1 MAMRIKH
8 VLMYPEGG
16 DGGAGGGAGGAGAG
30 TGAAGGDA
38 GAGGAGAGGAGA
50 GAAGGAAGGAATGD
64 QKWPERW
71 REMYATG
78 ADGKVDESKL
88 AHLKRFTDP
97 NAALDS
103 FVQLRSKISAGELRA
118 SLPKDATP
126 EAITEYRKTN
136 GIPEAAD
143 KYDLKLRDG
152 LVVGEADKPFVQQFL
167 AKVHGKHV
175 SNEQASAFVEAYY
188 DIMGVQEKAAA
199 EQHAKTKQAVTDALN
214 KAWGADFR
222 PNMNR
227 IDSLLDARVGD
238 KKLRGLI
245 QAGIETNVGFAQLIE
260 GLAREINPAST
271 VLPEGVTADIGTLD
285 TEIKKIEKV
294 IKEDRASYDKDA
306 GMQQRYRDLLSA
318 KEQMGKK

>member
-1 MAMRIKH
+1 
-8 VLMYPEGG
+8 
-16 DGGAGGGAGGAGAG
+16 
-30 TGAAGGDA
+30 
-38 GAGGAGAGGAGA
+38 
-50 GAAGGAAGGAATGD
+50 
-64 QKWPERW
+64 
-71 REMYATG
+71 MYATG
-78 ADGKVDESKL
+78 TDGKVDDSKL

-103 FVQLRSKISAGELRA
+103 LVQLRHKISAGELRA
-118 SLPKDATP
+118 PLPKDATP

-136 GIPEAAD
+136 GIPDAAD
-143 KYDLKLRDG
+143 KYELKLPEG

-167 AKVHGKHV
+167 SKVHGKHV

-188 DIMGVQEKAAA
+188 EIMGAQEKTAA
-199 EQHAKTKQAVTDALN
+199 EHNAKTKLAVTDALN
-214 KAWGADFR
+214 KAWGADYR

-238 KKLRGLI
+238 EKLRGLI
-245 QAGIETNVGFAQLIE
+245 KAGIETNAGFAQLLE

-271 VLPEGVTADIGTLD
+271 VLPEGVTADIGNLD

-294 IKEDRASYDKDA
+294 IREDRDAYNKDA
-306 GMQQRYRDLLSA
+306 AMQKRFRDLLSA